1 MDYKMAITKI
11 PLPYEKLPKDLHVN
25 TGATALGH
33 SSDRYYHASSTYS
46 TGGSTL
52 PMSGYVMESNFFDEL
67 MNYLGTTEEW
77 KEAGFILPDGTLLD
91 LSGKEQGGDE
101 DKRNL
106 QHKDVREFGYTLV
119 DLLDNGAIRVGYGD
133 QPTPFVQVSLKNG
146 MPTSAQWDRIDELI
160 SMAPYKLDFEATM
173 EGSDKDN
180 PKTNFYKQYNIES
193 EIKDIKRDLQAYING
208 DKSNI
213 GLPSVT
219 EGTMPLCYP
228 KGPYGVMSNGSN
240 TLATGIAPMVY
251 LNQGG
256 FIDLDEQKLH
266 GELSDLVWDKNKK
279 IKPDVKNKL
288 LEIARLFR
296 EELGLYTNKDVRVT
310 GSFANYN
317 YSDEKD
323 DEGNYKS
330 DIDLHLVYDFD
341 ELGVD
346 KDILSDLFYAKREL
360 FNKQYNFLIHHIPV
374 EVSVEDTNSTLV
386 SSGVYSLYTDEWIVE
401 PTKNANKEIPDVK
414 DADFD
419 EVVQMIEKAI
429 ESKDKNQMQEVWDWI
444 RQLRKTSLAADGE
457 FGEGNLLFKRIRN
470 GGFLKRLKDAINDAV
485 SKELSLEMFYTSRF
499 YPKTPIPTASE
510 IRPMT
515 CP

>member
-1 MDYKMAITKI
+1 MAITKI
-11 PLPYEKLPKDLHVN
+11 PLDYNKLPKDLHVN

-77 KEAGFILPDGTLLD
+77 TEAGFILPDGTLLD

-106 QHKDVREFGYTLV
+106 QHKDVREFGYSLV
-119 DLLDNGAIRVGYGD
+119 DLLDNGAIRLGYGG
-133 QPTPFVQVSLKNG
+133 QPIPFVQVSLKNG
-146 MPTSAQWDRIDELI
+146 MPTSAQWDRIDEIL

-180 PKTNFYKQYNIES
+180 PKTNFYKQYDLES
-193 EIKDIKRDLQAYING
+193 EIKDIKRDLQAYVKG

-213 GLPSVT
+213 GIPSVT

-266 GELSDLVWDKNKK
+266 GELSNLIWDENKK

-288 LEIARLFR
+288 LEIANLFR
-296 EELGLYTNKDVRVT
+296 EDLGLYTNKDIRVT

-346 KDILSDLFYAKREL
+346 KDILSNLFFAKKDL

-374 EVSVEDTNSTLV
+374 EVGVEDINTPLV
-386 SSGVYSLYTDEWIVE
+386 STGVYSLYTDEWIVE
-401 PTKNANKEIPDVK
+401 PTQNANKEIPDVK
-414 DADFD
+414 KADFD
-419 EVVQMIEKAI
+419 EIVQLVEKAI
-429 ESKDKNQMQEVWDWI
+429 ESKDIAQMREVWDLI
-444 RQLRKTSLAADGE
+444 RKLRKSSLAADGE
-457 FGEGNLLFKRIRN
+457 FGEGNLLFKKLRN

-485 SKELSLEMFYTSRF
+485 SKDLSLEMFYTSRF
-499 YPKTPIPTASE
+499 YPKTPIPTVSE